1 MELSELQ
8 KNILNSPSNRS
19 IVMSSAAS
27 GKALSNNSKVYT
39 KNGFKM
45 IKDIVVG
52 DVIFGEDGLLHKVLG
67 VFPQGKKQGYKV
79 TFSDGT
85 EVICC
90 KEHLWT
96 FQTESLRSKKSKNWI
111 TCNLQE
117 LINKYPLFISARAK
131 NNFSTKETKR
141 KNIFIPMTAPVE
153 FEEQNLLIE
162 PYTMGAL
169 LGDGSFRNSIFT
181 NQDEDIINWVNEGL
195 NLINCT
201 LKHKEKYDYS
211 INTDHKHNFCDI
223 LKKYGL
229 WQATSETKFIPE
241 EYKYNSVENR
251 LKILQGLI
259 DTDGSCCG
267 NAYDITLKSKQL
279 ILDIQEICESLGLTA
294 IYSEKKAYCTNSVNG
309 PKDCGIVYRLRIKTS
324 KNIPKLH
331 RSKRRE
337 LQWKPTRVYS
347 MRAIIDI
354 QDINEEVEMTCI
366 KVDNP
371 TELFLTDHFIVTH
384 NTTLMTEKVR
394 QLLRAGVN
402 PKEIAV
408 ITFTNMAAAE
418 LRQRLG
424 QDYKDGL
431 FVGTIH
437 ALANWMLLTSGIK
450 TDKVLNNEE
459 FDELFLMVEK
469 NPVCIKHMEWVLLDE
484 AQDTDEQQFKF
495 LFDMINPDYF
505 FIVGDIK
512 QSIYRWRAARPD
524 LLQNMT
530 KRSDITVFD
539 LNENYRNG
547 YNILNYAKNL
557 IRPTGLTD
565 SSISKRVGNGSVKE
579 IPYDLTKIINEI
591 RSVDEYKDWAIL
603 TRTNQEILT
612 ISSYLNKSNIPYDTF
627 KQGDLSKDE
636 LNEKMNHNTVK
647 LLTVHSA
654 KGLEWR
660 NVIVVGMRYTS
671 VEERSICYVAAT
683 RAMENLIWVNRKAVK
698 KKPTIYDW

>member
-27 GKALSNNSKVYT
+27 GK
-39 KNGFKM
+39 
-45 IKDIVVG
+45 
-52 DVIFGEDGLLHKVLG
+52 
-67 VFPQGKKQGYKV
+67 
-79 TFSDGT
+79 
-85 EVICC
+85 
-90 KEHLWT
+90 
-96 FQTESLRSKKSKNWI
+96 
-111 TCNLQE
+111 
-117 LINKYPLFISARAK
+117 
-131 NNFSTKETKR
+131 
-141 KNIFIPMTAPVE
+141 
-153 FEEQNLLIE
+153 
-162 PYTMGAL
+162 
-169 LGDGSFRNSIFT
+169 
-181 NQDEDIINWVNEGL
+181 
-195 NLINCT
+195 
-201 LKHKEKYDYS
+201 
-211 INTDHKHNFCDI
+211 
-223 LKKYGL
+223 
-229 WQATSETKFIPE
+229 
-241 EYKYNSVENR
+241 
-251 LKILQGLI
+251 
-259 DTDGSCCG
+259 
-267 NAYDITLKSKQL
+267 
-279 ILDIQEICESLGLTA
+279 
-294 IYSEKKAYCTNSVNG
+294 
-309 PKDCGIVYRLRIKTS
+309 
-324 KNIPKLH
+324 
-331 RSKRRE
+331 
-337 LQWKPTRVYS
+337 
-347 MRAIIDI
+347 
-354 QDINEEVEMTCI
+354 
-366 KVDNP
+366 
-371 TELFLTDHFIVTH
+371 
-384 NTTLMTEKVR
+384 TTLMTEKVR

-484 AQDTDEQQFKF
+484 AQDTNEQQFKF

-505 FIVGDIK
+505 FIVGDTK
-512 QSIYRWRAARPD
+512 QCIYRWRTARPD
-524 LLQNMT
+524 LLQNMA
-530 KRSDITVFD
+530 KREDVTVFD

-557 IRPTGLTD
+557 IRPTGLID

-579 IPYDLTKIINEI
+579 IPYDLTKIVNEI

-612 ISSYLNKSNIPYDTF
+612 ISSYLNKCNIPYDTF

>member
-27 GKALSNNSKVYT
+27 GK
-39 KNGFKM
+39 
-45 IKDIVVG
+45 
-52 DVIFGEDGLLHKVLG
+52 
-67 VFPQGKKQGYKV
+67 
-79 TFSDGT
+79 
-85 EVICC
+85 
-90 KEHLWT
+90 
-96 FQTESLRSKKSKNWI
+96 
-111 TCNLQE
+111 
-117 LINKYPLFISARAK
+117 
-131 NNFSTKETKR
+131 
-141 KNIFIPMTAPVE
+141 
-153 FEEQNLLIE
+153 
-162 PYTMGAL
+162 
-169 LGDGSFRNSIFT
+169 
-181 NQDEDIINWVNEGL
+181 
-195 NLINCT
+195 
-201 LKHKEKYDYS
+201 
-211 INTDHKHNFCDI
+211 
-223 LKKYGL
+223 
-229 WQATSETKFIPE
+229 
-241 EYKYNSVENR
+241 
-251 LKILQGLI
+251 
-259 DTDGSCCG
+259 
-267 NAYDITLKSKQL
+267 
-279 ILDIQEICESLGLTA
+279 
-294 IYSEKKAYCTNSVNG
+294 
-309 PKDCGIVYRLRIKTS
+309 
-324 KNIPKLH
+324 
-331 RSKRRE
+331 
-337 LQWKPTRVYS
+337 
-347 MRAIIDI
+347 
-354 QDINEEVEMTCI
+354 
-366 KVDNP
+366 
-371 TELFLTDHFIVTH
+371 
-384 NTTLMTEKVR
+384 TTLMTEKVR

-424 QDYKDGL
+424 KDYKDGL

-450 TDKVLNNEE
+450 TDKILNNEE

-469 NPVCIKHMEWVLLDE
+469 NPVCIKHIEWVLLDE
-484 AQDTDEQQFKF
+484 AQDTDEQQFRF

-524 LLQNMT
+524 LLQNMA
-530 KRSDITVFD
+530 KREDVTVFD

-557 IRPTGLTD
+557 IRPTGLID

-579 IPYDLTKIINEI
+579 IPYDLTKIVNEI
-591 RSVDEYKDWAIL
+591 NSIDEYKDWAIL

-683 RAMENLIWVNRKAVK
+683 RAMENLIWVNRKAAK
-698 KKPTIYDW
+698 KKPTVYNW

>member
-45 IKDIVVG
+45 IKDVVVG

-96 FQTESLRSKKSKNWI
+96 FQTESLRSKKSKTWI

-181 NQDEDIINWVNEGL
+181 NQDKDVINWVNEGL

-211 INTDHKHNFCDI
+211 INTGNKHNFCDI

-241 EYKYNSVENR
+241 EYKYNSIENR

-279 ILDIQEICESLGLTA
+279 ILDIQEICESLGLIA
-294 IYSEKKAYCTNSVNG
+294 VYSEKKAYCTNSANG

-331 RSKRRE
+331 RSQRRE

-459 FDELFLMVEK
+459 FDELFLIEEK
-469 NPVCIKHMEWVLLDE
+469 NPVCIKHIEWVLLDE

-512 QSIYRWRAARPD
+512 QSIYRWRTARPD

-557 IRPTGLTD
+557 IRPTGLID

-579 IPYDLTKIINEI
+579 IPYDLTKIVNEI

-612 ISSYLNKSNIPYDTF
+612 ISSYLNKFNIPYDTF

-636 LNEKMNHNTVK
+636 LNEKMKHNTVK

>member
-45 IKDIVVG
+45 IKDVVVG

-96 FQTESLRSKKSKNWI
+96 FQTESLRSKKSKTWI

-181 NQDEDIINWVNEGL
+181 NQDKDVINWVNEGL

-201 LKHKEKYDYS
+201 LKHKEKYDYN
-211 INTDHKHNFCDI
+211 INTGHKHNFCDI

-241 EYKYNSVENR
+241 EYKYNSIENR

-279 ILDIQEICESLGLTA
+279 ILDIQEICESLGLIA
-294 IYSEKKAYCTNSVNG
+294 VYSEKKAYCTNSANS

-331 RSKRRE
+331 RSQRRE

-450 TDKVLNNEE
+450 TDKVLDNEE

-524 LLQNMT
+524 LLQNMA
-530 KRSDITVFD
+530 KREDITVFD

-565 SSISKRVGNGSVKE
+565 SSISKRIGNGSVKE
-579 IPYDLTKIINEI
+579 IPYDLIKIVNEI

-636 LNEKMNHNTVK
+636 LNEKMKHNTVK

>member
-27 GKALSNNSKVYT
+27 GK
-39 KNGFKM
+39 
-45 IKDIVVG
+45 
-52 DVIFGEDGLLHKVLG
+52 
-67 VFPQGKKQGYKV
+67 
-79 TFSDGT
+79 
-85 EVICC
+85 
-90 KEHLWT
+90 
-96 FQTESLRSKKSKNWI
+96 
-111 TCNLQE
+111 
-117 LINKYPLFISARAK
+117 
-131 NNFSTKETKR
+131 
-141 KNIFIPMTAPVE
+141 
-153 FEEQNLLIE
+153 
-162 PYTMGAL
+162 
-169 LGDGSFRNSIFT
+169 
-181 NQDEDIINWVNEGL
+181 
-195 NLINCT
+195 
-201 LKHKEKYDYS
+201 
-211 INTDHKHNFCDI
+211 
-223 LKKYGL
+223 
-229 WQATSETKFIPE
+229 
-241 EYKYNSVENR
+241 
-251 LKILQGLI
+251 
-259 DTDGSCCG
+259 
-267 NAYDITLKSKQL
+267 
-279 ILDIQEICESLGLTA
+279 
-294 IYSEKKAYCTNSVNG
+294 
-309 PKDCGIVYRLRIKTS
+309 
-324 KNIPKLH
+324 
-331 RSKRRE
+331 
-337 LQWKPTRVYS
+337 
-347 MRAIIDI
+347 
-354 QDINEEVEMTCI
+354 
-366 KVDNP
+366 
-371 TELFLTDHFIVTH
+371 
-384 NTTLMTEKVR
+384 TTLMTEKVR

-450 TDKVLNNEE
+450 TDKVLNNEK

-469 NPVCIKHMEWVLLDE
+469 NPTCIKHMEWVLLDE
-484 AQDTDEQQFKF
+484 AQDTDEQQFRF

-512 QSIYRWRAARPD
+512 QCQPEGTMIQLASGETRAIEDLVVGDQLITYDVNSGRVLGGKSHNATNCKVLGIDAHIEDEPLVKVTFEDGNSTMYSYNHKTLMCLDDIRENFLVYLMCDKNNRFRVGKSQFKNTTNTNIYRAKMRAEGCQKIWILKTFKTDKEARVYEDKISCFYRIPQVTFQLNKTTYTQEDIDYIYDGLDTYQNALNCLHDHYKYYDYPFCSSNDNNHFASNAYGECYACNLIAANMSMLQFDPDRTLNQKERKKRIAISHIEHIAGAHRVYSLNVEKTHTYIADNIITHNCIYRWRAARPD
-524 LLQNMT
+524 LLQNMA
-530 KRSDITVFD
+530 KREDVTVFD

-565 SSISKRVGNGSVKE
+565 SSISKRIGNGSVKE

-591 RSVDEYKDWAIL
+591 RSIDEYKDWAIL

-671 VEERSICYVAAT
+671 IEERSICYVAAT
-683 RAMENLIWVNRKAVK
+683 RAMENLIWVNRKTAK

>member
-27 GKALSNNSKVYT
+27 GK
-39 KNGFKM
+39 
-45 IKDIVVG
+45 
-52 DVIFGEDGLLHKVLG
+52 
-67 VFPQGKKQGYKV
+67 
-79 TFSDGT
+79 
-85 EVICC
+85 
-90 KEHLWT
+90 
-96 FQTESLRSKKSKNWI
+96 
-111 TCNLQE
+111 
-117 LINKYPLFISARAK
+117 
-131 NNFSTKETKR
+131 
-141 KNIFIPMTAPVE
+141 
-153 FEEQNLLIE
+153 
-162 PYTMGAL
+162 
-169 LGDGSFRNSIFT
+169 
-181 NQDEDIINWVNEGL
+181 
-195 NLINCT
+195 
-201 LKHKEKYDYS
+201 
-211 INTDHKHNFCDI
+211 
-223 LKKYGL
+223 
-229 WQATSETKFIPE
+229 
-241 EYKYNSVENR
+241 
-251 LKILQGLI
+251 
-259 DTDGSCCG
+259 
-267 NAYDITLKSKQL
+267 
-279 ILDIQEICESLGLTA
+279 
-294 IYSEKKAYCTNSVNG
+294 
-309 PKDCGIVYRLRIKTS
+309 
-324 KNIPKLH
+324 
-331 RSKRRE
+331 
-337 LQWKPTRVYS
+337 
-347 MRAIIDI
+347 
-354 QDINEEVEMTCI
+354 
-366 KVDNP
+366 
-371 TELFLTDHFIVTH
+371 
-384 NTTLMTEKVR
+384 TTLMTEKVR

-424 QDYKDGL
+424 KDYKDGL

-437 ALANWMLLTSGIK
+437 SLANWMLLTSGIK

-469 NPVCIKHMEWVLLDE
+469 NPGCIKHMEWVLLDE

-524 LLQNMT
+524 LLQNMA
-530 KRSDITVFD
+530 KREDITVFD

-565 SSISKRVGNGSVKE
+565 SSISKRIGNGSVKE
-579 IPYDLTKIINEI
+579 IPYDLTKIVNEI

-683 RAMENLIWVNRKAVK
+683 RAMENLIWVNKKAVK

>member
-27 GKALSNNSKVYT
+27 GK
-39 KNGFKM
+39 
-45 IKDIVVG
+45 
-52 DVIFGEDGLLHKVLG
+52 
-67 VFPQGKKQGYKV
+67 
-79 TFSDGT
+79 
-85 EVICC
+85 
-90 KEHLWT
+90 
-96 FQTESLRSKKSKNWI
+96 
-111 TCNLQE
+111 
-117 LINKYPLFISARAK
+117 
-131 NNFSTKETKR
+131 
-141 KNIFIPMTAPVE
+141 
-153 FEEQNLLIE
+153 
-162 PYTMGAL
+162 
-169 LGDGSFRNSIFT
+169 
-181 NQDEDIINWVNEGL
+181 
-195 NLINCT
+195 
-201 LKHKEKYDYS
+201 
-211 INTDHKHNFCDI
+211 
-223 LKKYGL
+223 
-229 WQATSETKFIPE
+229 
-241 EYKYNSVENR
+241 
-251 LKILQGLI
+251 
-259 DTDGSCCG
+259 
-267 NAYDITLKSKQL
+267 
-279 ILDIQEICESLGLTA
+279 
-294 IYSEKKAYCTNSVNG
+294 
-309 PKDCGIVYRLRIKTS
+309 
-324 KNIPKLH
+324 
-331 RSKRRE
+331 
-337 LQWKPTRVYS
+337 
-347 MRAIIDI
+347 
-354 QDINEEVEMTCI
+354 
-366 KVDNP
+366 
-371 TELFLTDHFIVTH
+371 
-384 NTTLMTEKVR
+384 TTLMTEKVR

-424 QDYKDGL
+424 KDYKDGL

-469 NPVCIKHMEWVLLDE
+469 NPGCIKHMEWVLLDE
-484 AQDTDEQQFKF
+484 AQDTNEQQFKF

-512 QSIYRWRAARPD
+512 QCIYRWRTARPD
-524 LLQNMT
+524 LLQNMA
-530 KRSDITVFD
+530 KREDITVFD

-557 IRPTGLTD
+557 IRPTGLID

-579 IPYDLTKIINEI
+579 IPYDLTKVVNEI

-698 KKPTIYDW
+698 KKPTVYSW